1 MVYIFANSGAFL
13 TTALYT
19 TWLGLKERTF
29 GEFRS
34 LPDVPGAALPANYL
48 LALLTGCLW
57 YSQFLFYGLAHVRMG
72 QLKFSSWA
80 IHMTMLILISS
91 LAGVAMREW
100 SGCRTRTKLA
110 IVAALAVLI
119 AAVLMLT
126 YGNYVAEHSLA
137 RAVSELKRFVWRTP
151 WWQGLGIGDW
161 GLDSTWTAW
170 FQSLIPNP

>member
-1 MVYIFANSGAFL
+1 MPI
-13 TTALYT
+13 
-19 TWLGLKERTF
+19 
-29 GEFRS
+29 
-34 LPDVPGAALPANYL
+34 NYL

-100 SGCRTRTKLA
+100 SGCRARTKLA
-110 IVAALAVLI
+110 IVAALTVLI

-126 YGNYVAEHSLA
+126 YGNFVAEHTL
-137 RAVSELKRFVWRTP
+137 P
-151 WWQGLGIGDW
+151 H
-161 GLDSTWTAW
+161 
-170 FQSLIPNP
+170 